1 MTNLNS
7 IQVQQIEANSL
18 ELLCE
23 LVAADYGITLV
34 PSFHVLSKQQDTRL
48 KFIPLQSGHNS
59 RQIAIF
65 FRPTSAKK
73 ACIDAIAKHIMSI
86 CQPLLK
92 S

>member
-1 MTNLNS
+1 
-7 IQVQQIEANSL
+7 
-18 ELLCE
+18 
-23 LVAADYGITLV
+23 
-34 PSFHVLSKQQDTRL
+34 
-48 KFIPLQSGHNS
+48 FIPLQSGHNS